1 MARRISRPVHVVVAW
16 LFVIGL
22 LYQVFLAGL
31 GVFDSS
37 TAFLTHRD
45 TGYVLTFVPVLL
57 AVTGFL
63 GRFGWLQVGA
73 ALFMVVQFILQSVFV
88 LQRDSMP
95 AVAALHPVNGVLILV
110 IAVWL
115 ASDAWRRFNADEGPA
130 PAEAAAAPEQEG
142 A

>member
-37 TAFLTHRD
+37 SAFLTHRD

-63 GRFGWLQVGA
+63 GRFGWWQVGA
-73 ALFMVVQFILQSVFV
+73 ALFIVMQFILQSVFV
-88 LQRDSMP
+88 LQRDSAP
-95 AVAALHPVNGVLILV
+95 PIAALHPVNGVLILV

-115 ASDAWRRFNADEGPA
+115 ASDAWRRFQHDDEPEPPEEA
-130 PAEAAAAPEQEG
+130 PREASTG
-142 A
+142 